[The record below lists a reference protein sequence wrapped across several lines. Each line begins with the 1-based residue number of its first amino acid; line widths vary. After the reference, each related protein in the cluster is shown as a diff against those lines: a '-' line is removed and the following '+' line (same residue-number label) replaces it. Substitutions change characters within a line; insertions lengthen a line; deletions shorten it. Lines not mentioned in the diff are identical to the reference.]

1 MPAGTGHLAAPAFD
15 LGVSRGGS
23 CATGATA
30 ADDDSHCPHDDHY
43 AKGTH
48 QLIILALTSRW
59 MTPADASALYDLC
72 SSGTSKRRVRF

>member
-1 MPAGTGHLAAPAFD
+1 MPAGTGHLAAAALDD

-43 AKGTH
+43 AKVTH
-48 QLIILALTSRW
+48 QLIILALTTR
-59 MTPADASALYDLC
+59 PADTC
-72 SSGTSKRRVRF
+72 RRQRVL

>member
-1 MPAGTGHLAAPAFD
+1 MPADTGHLAAAALD

-23 CATGATA
+23 YATGATA

-43 AKGTH
+43 AKVTH

-59 MTPADASALYDLC
+59 MTPADASALHDLR
-72 SSGTSKRRVRF
+72 SSGTEQRRVRF

>member
-1 MPAGTGHLAAPAFD
+1 MPAGTGHLAAAALD

-43 AKGTH
+43 AKVTH
-48 QLIILALTSRW
+48 QLTSSSPTRRL
-59 MTPADASALYDLC
+59 TPADASGFDDPAPAAP
-72 SSGTSKRRVRF
+72 SKRRVRF